1 MLGDDDIEIEDDI
14 DDEIDD
20 VDAGNDSDVDCAG
33 KPWTS
38 WASLGLK
45 VADEKHEVE
54 WRNCTDINHAWTGLV
69 RLKPGQT
76 EPMHRHTLPMFYY
89 ILQVCTR
96 N

>member
-1 MLGDDDIEIEDDI
+1 MITHVL
-14 DDEIDD
+14 
-20 VDAGNDSDVDCAG
+20 CAG

-54 WRNCTDINHAWTGLV
+54 WRNCTDLNHAWTGLV

-89 ILQVCTR
+89 ILQVCR
-96 N
+96 GRKVRS